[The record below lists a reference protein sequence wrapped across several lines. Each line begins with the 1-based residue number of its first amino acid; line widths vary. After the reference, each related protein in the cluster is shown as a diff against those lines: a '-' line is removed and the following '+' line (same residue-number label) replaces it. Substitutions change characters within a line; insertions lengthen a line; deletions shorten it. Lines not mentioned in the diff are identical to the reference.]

1 MIRENQR
8 TLNQLHILS
17 DGLILFLSF
26 PIAYWVRF
34 YILSG
39 EKNLPLSRYLLLAA
53 AYTAA
58 QLFTYAAFGLYQ
70 SFRRR
75 ELRDELI
82 RLWEATALD
91 TVVLQSLLFLSWGVH
106 YSRVALG
113 LVFLLSV
120 VVLSVKRYLLR
131 KMLRRLRQAGYNQK
145 HILLVGNGH
154 LAAKYLNE
162 IRMDRE
168 LGYHAMGF
176 VCRESDK
183 TKNGLKWLGDF
194 GALEEILERTQ
205 PDEVIAALEPE
216 DFART
221 PEVISACESAG
232 VKLSLIPFYA
242 EYMPSHPQF
251 DDLNGIPLMNIRHIP
266 LDNWAG
272 AFCKRAMD
280 IVGSAVLLL
289 LTSPVMLLCAIGV
302 KLSSPGP
309 VIFKQE
315 RVGRNKK
322 RFYMYKFRSM
332 RLNEEQDT
340 AWSKQSD
347 GRKTRFGA
355 FMRKCSLDELPQ
367 LWNVLKGDMSLVG
380 PRPEIPHFVEKFR
393 KEVPLYMV
401 KHQVRP
407 GITGWAQVNGYR
419 GDTSIR
425 GRIEHDIYYIEHW
438 SLWFDIQI
446 LLMTVFGGKFLNDET
461 IEKGGG

>member
-17 DGLILFLSF
+17 DGLILFLSL

-34 YILSG
+34 YVLAG

-53 AYTAA
+53 AYTAV

-91 TVVLQSLLFLSWGVH
+91 TVVLQSLLFLSWGIH
-106 YSRVALG
+106 YSRMALG
-113 LVFLLSV
+113 LAFALSV
-120 VVLSVKRYLLR
+120 VALSIKRYLLR

-176 VCRESDK
+176 VCEEKDK

-194 GALEEILERTQ
+194 GDLGEILERTQ
-205 PDEVIAALEPE
+205 PDEVIAALEPQ

-221 PEVISACESAG
+221 PEVISACEAAG

-272 AFCKRAMD
+272 AFCKRVMD

-289 LTSPVMLLCAIGV
+289 LTSPVMLLCALARAGD
-302 KLSSPGP
+302 LQAGAC
-309 VIFKQE
+309 
-315 RVGRNKK
+315 R
-322 RFYMYKFRSM
+322 
-332 RLNEEQDT
+332 EEQKEVLYVQVPFHASEQGTGHGMEQTERWTEDAVRCVHAEVLTGRT
-340 AWSKQSD
+340 AAAVERAEGGHES
-347 GRKTRFGA
+347 GGA
-355 FMRKCSLDELPQ
+355 EA
-367 LWNVLKGDMSLVG
+367 GDPALRG
-380 PRPEIPHFVEKFR
+380 EIPKGSAAVHGEA
-393 KEVPLYMV
+393 
-401 KHQVRP
+401 P
-407 GITGWAQVNGYR
+407 GAARDHGMGP
-419 GDTSIR
+419 GE
-425 GRIEHDIYYIEHW
+425 RIP
-438 SLWFDIQI
+438 
-446 LLMTVFGGKFLNDET
+446 GGHLHPGKN
-461 IEKGGG
+461 